1 MLVRLTECQRIK
13 NEKYIGQ
20 IAQVNRT
27 NVMSSDNYIC
37 YEIITP
43 DGKRHYWA
51 KTNLI
56 EVDSSNLFIML
67 PKWQRKQRKK

>member
-1 MLVRLTECQRIK
+1 MLVRLTNCEQIK
-13 NEKYIGQ
+13 NKKYIGQ

-27 NVMSSDNYIC
+27 NVMSRERFAC
-37 YEIITP
+37 YEIVTP
-43 DGKRHYWA
+43 DGKCHYWA

-67 PKWQRKQRKK
+67 PKWRRKQRKK

>member
-1 MLVRLTECQRIK
+1 MLVRLTDCQRIK
-13 NEKYIGQ
+13 NQKYIGQ

-27 NVMSSDNYIC
+27 DIMSRDNYIC

-43 DGKRHYWA
+43 DGKRHYWG

-67 PKWQRKQRKK
+67 PKWQRKKRKK

>member
-1 MLVRLTECQRIK
+1 MLVRLTDSIQSK
-13 NEKYIGQ
+13 NQKYIGQ

-27 NVMSSDNYIC
+27 NVMSRENIAC

-56 EVDSSNLFIML
+56 DVNSSNLFIML
-67 PKWQRKQRKK
+67 PKWRRKQRKK